1 MQKHIVGLMLALA
14 LVIGL
19 TGGQATVEA
28 STSTYKVETG
38 ETLWDIAQNN
48 DISVDDLFTWNE
60 LESTLILPEPEKKIE
75 SKSGTYIVQK
85 GDTLYEIAS
94 AHQIS
99 LSDLM
104 NWNGVSGHLIY
115 PGQELSVDG
124 KNPKAPP
131 KNVAKAATPSTP
143 ATENKTTNEPAKQPA
158 QNNNASNNTTN
169 NTANNSTANK
179 QVPASASGRELT
191 VTATAY
197 TAYCQGCSGTTYT
210 GINLRA
216 NPHLK
221 VIAVDPSIIPLGS
234 RVWVEGYGEAIAGDI
249 GGAIKGNIIDVF
261 IENQQDALN
270 WGRRTVQ
277 IKILD

>member
-1 MQKHIVGLMLALA
+1 M
-14 LVIGL
+14 
-19 TGGQATVEA
+19 
-28 STSTYKVETG
+28 
-38 ETLWDIAQNN
+38 
-48 DISVDDLFTWNE
+48 
-60 LESTLILPEPEKKIE
+60 
-75 SKSGTYIVQK
+75 
-85 GDTLYEIAS
+85 
-94 AHQIS
+94 HQIS
-99 LSDLM
+99 LSNLM
-104 NWNGVSGHLIY
+104 NWNGLTGHLIY

-131 KNVAKAATPSTP
+131 KNVAKAVTPSTP
-143 ATENKTTNEPAKQPA
+143 ATENKTTKEPTKQPA
-158 QNNNASNNTTN
+158 QNNKAANQTTN
-169 NTANNSTANK
+169 KTANNSTKSNQAP
-179 QVPASASGRELT
+179 VSASGKEMT

-210 GINLRA
+210 GIDLRA

-277 IKILD
+277 IKVLD